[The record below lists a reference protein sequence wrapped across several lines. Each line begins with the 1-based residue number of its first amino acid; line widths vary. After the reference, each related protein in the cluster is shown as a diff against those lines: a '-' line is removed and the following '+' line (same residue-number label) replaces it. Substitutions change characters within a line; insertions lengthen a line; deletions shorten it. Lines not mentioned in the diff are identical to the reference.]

1 MNKNTILNQI
11 TQVEIYQ
18 KFYGNDFKVNE
29 KISSPFTEDNNPSF
43 KVFKNLTFK
52 CFSSG
57 KQGDCFQFV
66 ADIKNLDCKTQF
78 NEVLEII
85 SREMN
90 INTNIDEKPINKPVN
105 VSEVTVNNN
114 YASDKK
120 HFQYTGKAFEKIHF
134 DYWLQGNWNVTE
146 DILKKYN
153 VQALDKFE
161 YWNNN
166 KSDIQ
171 KIKLFKGILG
181 FIYEVNNNAE
191 LYIPKQEKTSK
202 FFYNNLTSDDIFGYN
217 QLQDKEDFIIICAGK
232 KDCLILNANG
242 FPAVTFRSE
251 NSFINNEQIT
261 LLRQKTDNIY
271 ICYDNDKAGLESALK
286 VCQSYSIKQI
296 ILPEKYNDI
305 ADYFNIYDKSHFQKL
320 LDEVR
325 ELEEAETKKDA
336 SNTIFHIAEEYLS
349 SYYKFRY
356 NTIALDI
363 EYCKKATHEWNSLNE
378 NSLYLELQKKGIKI
392 SINNLI
398 AILKS
403 DFVPHYNPIQ
413 NYFENL
419 PKWDGKTDYI
429 GNLANYVHPLDRD
442 NFNKHFKKWC
452 VRTVK
457 CALIERYFNKQA
469 FVLVHKAQ
477 NSGKSSFCRFLC
489 PEPLSQY
496 LAEDISNDK
505 DARILLCK
513 NFLINLDE
521 LSSLAKKEINTL
533 KSYFSKDQINERLPY
548 DRKNTILPRISSF
561 IGSTNRDT
569 FLDDETGSVRWLC
582 FQITGIN
589 WNYRNEVNIDLVWA
603 QAYALAF
610 TENFD
615 SEMTVEEIQQ
625 NEDRNRTYQIL
636 STEQELVAKYY
647 SPSNDIKGK
656 FVTATDILI
665 RLTEFGL
672 KLSPVQIGKAL
683 NALGYE
689 KIKHKERQVYGYYV
703 DEKIFLNNEQ
713 ISRDNGAQIN
723 GNTATQETIQY
734 RFNQ

>member
-1 MNKNTILNQI
+1 M
-11 TQVEIYQ
+11 
-18 KFYGNDFKVNE
+18 
-29 KISSPFTEDNNPSF
+29 
-43 KVFKNLTFK
+43 
-52 CFSSG
+52 
-57 KQGDCFQFV
+57 
-66 ADIKNLDCKTQF
+66 
-78 NEVLEII
+78 
-85 SREMN
+85 
-90 INTNIDEKPINKPVN
+90 
-105 VSEVTVNNN
+105 
-114 YASDKK
+114 
-120 HFQYTGKAFEKIHF
+120 
-134 DYWLQGNWNVTE
+134 
-146 DILKKYN
+146 
-153 VQALDKFE
+153 
-161 YWNNN
+161 
-166 KSDIQ
+166 
-171 KIKLFKGILG
+171 
-181 FIYEVNNNAE
+181 
-191 LYIPKQEKTSK
+191 
-202 FFYNNLTSDDIFGYN
+202 
-217 QLQDKEDFIIICAGK
+217 
-232 KDCLILNANG
+232 
-242 FPAVTFRSE
+242 
-251 NSFINNEQIT
+251 
-261 LLRQKTDNIY
+261 
-271 ICYDNDKAGLESALK
+271 
-286 VCQSYSIKQI
+286 
-296 ILPEKYNDI
+296 
-305 ADYFNIYDKSHFQKL
+305 
-320 LDEVR
+320 
-325 ELEEAETKKDA
+325 
-336 SNTIFHIAEEYLS
+336 
-349 SYYKFRY
+349 
-356 NTIALDI
+356 
-363 EYCKKATHEWNSLNE
+363 
-378 NSLYLELQKKGIKI
+378 
-392 SINNLI
+392 
-398 AILKS
+398 
-403 DFVPHYNPIQ
+403 
-413 NYFENL
+413 
-419 PKWDGKTDYI
+419 
-429 GNLANYVHPLDRD
+429 
-442 NFNKHFKKWC
+442 
-452 VRTVK
+452 
-457 CALIERYFNKQA
+457 
-469 FVLVHKAQ
+469 
-477 NSGKSSFCRFLC
+477 C

-548 DRKNTILPRISSF
+548 DRKNTILSRICSF

-610 TENFD
+610 TETFD

-713 ISRDNGAQIN
+713 ISIDKPAQIN

>member
-286 VCQSYSIKQI
+286 IAQTYSIKQI

-325 ELEEAETKKDA
+325 ELEEAETKKDRKVKQGRVQTTGMLFA
-336 SNTIFHIAEEYLS
+336 LVLFRGSLCWIREE
-349 SYYKFRY
+349 
-356 NTIALDI
+356 
-363 EYCKKATHEWNSLNE
+363 
-378 NSLYLELQKKGIKI
+378 
-392 SINNLI
+392 
-398 AILKS
+398 
-403 DFVPHYNPIQ
+403 
-413 NYFENL
+413 
-419 PKWDGKTDYI
+419 
-429 GNLANYVHPLDRD
+429 
-442 NFNKHFKKWC
+442 
-452 VRTVK
+452 
-457 CALIERYFNKQA
+457 ER
-469 FVLVHKAQ
+469 
-477 NSGKSSFCRFLC
+477 
-489 PEPLSQY
+489 
-496 LAEDISNDK
+496 
-505 DARILLCK
+505 
-513 NFLINLDE
+513 
-521 LSSLAKKEINTL
+521 
-533 KSYFSKDQINERLPY
+533 
-548 DRKNTILPRISSF
+548 
-561 IGSTNRDT
+561 
-569 FLDDETGSVRWLC
+569 
-582 FQITGIN
+582 
-589 WNYRNEVNIDLVWA
+589 
-603 QAYALAF
+603 
-610 TENFD
+610 
-615 SEMTVEEIQQ
+615 
-625 NEDRNRTYQIL
+625 
-636 STEQELVAKYY
+636 
-647 SPSNDIKGK
+647 
-656 FVTATDILI
+656 
-665 RLTEFGL
+665 
-672 KLSPVQIGKAL
+672 
-683 NALGYE
+683 
-689 KIKHKERQVYGYYV
+689 
-703 DEKIFLNNEQ
+703 
-713 ISRDNGAQIN
+713 
-723 GNTATQETIQY
+723 
-734 RFNQ
+734 